1 MNKLLSI
8 SLAFVLIYTS
18 FEGAAQLSDD
28 AGKTENSLLI
38 CAVVLVISLL
48 IEQLIFKRSFKEAIK
63 FLGLGFPQ
71 FHP

>member
-1 MNKLLSI
+1 MFDLNMNKLLSI

-38 CAVVLVISLL
+38 CAVVLVISCLL
-48 IEQLIFKRSFKEAIK
+48 SN
-63 FLGLGFPQ
+63 
-71 FHP
+71 